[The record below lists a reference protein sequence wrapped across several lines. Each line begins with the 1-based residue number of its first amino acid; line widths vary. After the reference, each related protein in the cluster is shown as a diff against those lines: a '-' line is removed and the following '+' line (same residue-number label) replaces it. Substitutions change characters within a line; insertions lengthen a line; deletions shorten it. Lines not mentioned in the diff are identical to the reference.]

1 MARNHRRTNRQIA
14 AEATRWGG
22 GVAAGALAT
31 GEALQQMATGEWLNG
46 PDTAA
51 TAALGFAAMAAKVVL
66 GRLAER
72 RDPEAIAR
80 AERLAAWEA
89 DVDAEVA
96 RIRADQDAHRR

>member
-1 MARNHRRTNRQIA
+1 
-14 AEATRWGG
+14 
-22 GVAAGALAT
+22 
-31 GEALQQMATGEWLNG
+31 
-46 PDTAA
+46 
-51 TAALGFAAMAAKVVL
+51 MAAKVVL